1 MELRIEFAF
10 PKICVLHR
18 RGFLKTTP
26 LLASLSFIKL
36 LEGQRRVGRWRL
48 EVVGIANQNKEEK
61 GPKSIEYIKLAIPT
75 PSSRGGKTGLTFPRF
90 QVFWVAEQLK

>member
-1 MELRIEFAF
+1 ME
-10 PKICVLHR
+10 
-18 RGFLKTTP
+18 
-26 LLASLSFIKL
+26 
-36 LEGQRRVGRWRL
+36 VG
-48 EVVGIANQNKEEK
+48 VGIANQNKEEK

>member
-1 MELRIEFAF
+1 MKIRCSF
-10 PKICVLHR
+10 PFT
-18 RGFLKTTP
+18 GQP
-26 LLASLSFIKL
+26 LFYQTVGGAE
-36 LEGQRRVGRWRL
+36 EGGKVEVG
-48 EVVGIANQNKEEK
+48 VGIANQNKEEK